1 MKDLI
6 VRIVGEI
13 VLITMDMGRFVRK
26 IVAKL
31 QGAWKWVWA
40 CKSP

>member
-13 VLITMDMGRFVRK
+13 VLITMDVGRFVRK

-31 QGAWKWVWA
+31 RGAWKWA
-40 CKSP
+40 FSRF